1 MTEPYGRREV
11 TVDRYSVF
19 GNPIKHSRSPWI
31 HARFAQQTGEQL
43 VYTAEEIPFDD
54 FDSRV
59 KSFFASGGKGLN
71 VTVPFKENAWT
82 LAEVRS
88 ATAQL
93 AGAVNTLYLNSEARL
108 LGDNTDG
115 TGMLRDIVSNHGG
128 NIAGKRVLIV
138 GAGGAVR
145 GVLPRLLAEKP
156 ASISIVNRTASRA
169 QTLVNLF
176 SSESKML
183 TLEFDQLHGISFDL
197 IINGTSAGLAGEL
210 PPLPGSIVGPETW
223 CYDMI
228 YGRGDTL
235 FQSWA
240 KNHGAR
246 RALSGVGMLVE
257 QAAES
262 FYLWRGVRPETASV
276 IAALRAELA
285 GPG

>member
-1 MTEPYGRREV
+1 M
-11 TVDRYSVF
+11 DRYSVF
-19 GNPIKHSRSPWI
+19 GNPVKHSRSPWI
-31 HARFAQQTGEQL
+31 HAKFAQQTGQQL
-43 VYTAEEIPFDD
+43 VYTAEEIPLDE

-59 KSFFASGGKGLN
+59 KNFFAVGGKGLN
-71 VTVPFKENAWT
+71 VTVPFKENAWA

-88 ATAQL
+88 AAAQM
-93 AGAVNTLYLNSEARL
+93 AGAVNTLYLSPEGRL

-128 NIAGKRVLIV
+128 SIAGKRVLIV

-156 ASISIVNRTASRA
+156 SSISIVNRTAARA
-169 QTLVNLF
+169 QTLVDLF
-176 SSESKML
+176 SPQGRIEA
-183 TLEFDQLHGISFDL
+183 LEFDQLKGVGFDL

-210 PPLPGSIVGPETW
+210 PPLPGSIAGRETW

-240 KNHGAR
+240 KNHGALK
-246 RALSGVGMLVE
+246 ALNGIGMLVE

-285 GPG
+285 APG